1 MSAYSSKDSPGI
13 VLLSRT
19 TILASIPAKASAAF
33 DCGSNAG
40 NGGATVKLGPSKSI
54 RMRNEFKV

>member
-1 MSAYSSKDSPGI
+1 MSAYSSKDSPGL
-13 VLLSRT
+13 VLLNKT
-19 TILASIPAKASAAF
+19 TTLGSIPAKAFTAF
-33 DCGSNAG
+33 NCGSNAG